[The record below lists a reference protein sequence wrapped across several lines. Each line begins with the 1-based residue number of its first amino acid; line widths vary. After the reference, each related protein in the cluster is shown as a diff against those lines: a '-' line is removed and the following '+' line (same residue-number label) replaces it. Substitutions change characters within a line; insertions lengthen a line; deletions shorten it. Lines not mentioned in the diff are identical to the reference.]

1 MRRTSELGR
10 KIVTALV
17 RLALAILRRCRFLS
31 SVDLSLILRNNVDK
45 TLNLPG
51 KLAFLSTDVT
61 DSQSVRELLVKLSP
75 LRAPNELI
83 RLGPD
88 GDGGYLVPDDL
99 AGIEACFSPGVSNV
113 AGFELDCAKRGMKV
127 FMADASVDGP
137 PIAHPSFRFIQKF
150 IGGSSE
156 GDFISLEDWVKK
168 EVGHTPGDLLLQMDI
183 EGFEYQSVLAAPDSI
198 LERFR
203 IMVIEFH
210 DMEFLFSAPIFPF
223 QRLAFEKILRSHVCV
238 HIHPNNFCTPITVG
252 DLESLQM
259 AEFTFLR
266 RDRMTIPNPSFA
278 NRFPHPLD
286 RDNTE
291 RRSYALPKAYYRS

>member
-1 MRRTSELGR
+1 
-10 KIVTALV
+10 
-17 RLALAILRRCRFLS
+17 
-31 SVDLSLILRNNVDK
+31 LILRNSVDK

-51 KLAFLSTDVT
+51 KLAFVSTDVT
-61 DSQSVRELLVKLSP
+61 DPPSVKQLLAKLSP
-75 LRAPNELI
+75 LRSPNELI

-137 PIAHPSFRFIQKF
+137 PVKHPSFRFVPKF
-150 IGGSSE
+150 IGGATE
-156 GDFISLEDWVKK
+156 GNFIRLEDWVTQ
-168 EVGHTPGDLLLQMDI
+168 EVGDSSADLLLQMDI
-183 EGFEYQSVLAAPDSI
+183 EGFEYESILAAPDSI
-198 LERFR
+198 LKRFR

-210 DMEFLFSAPIFPF
+210 DMEFLFSAPIFRF
-223 QRLAFEKILRSHVCV
+223 HRLVFEKILRSHACV
-238 HIHPNNFCTPITVG
+238 HIHPNNFCAPMTVG

-266 RDRMTIPNPSFA
+266 RDRMSVPNPPFA